1 MLDGGFVWVAYMEL
15 WGTLVLSKPEVDGFC
30 VVLNFLVE
38 KVDLNFEVNVPI
50 VDVDLLIRLIIFK
63 DLDIFFDPLDFK
75 ASNNALNHP
84 MFLCF
89 LLAATTCG

>member
-1 MLDGGFVWVAYMEL
+1 MG
-15 WGTLVLSKPEVDGFC
+15 VLSGLHSWSFGGHLGFPNQKSMAY
-30 VVLNFLVE
+30 VFFLNFLVK

-84 MFLCF
+84 MLLCF

>member
-50 VDVDLLIRLIIFK
+50 VDVDL
-63 DLDIFFDPLDFK
+63 
-75 ASNNALNHP
+75 
-84 MFLCF
+84 
-89 LLAATTCG
+89 